1 MMVVDARFFLLNH
14 GGIIK
19 PFSPS
24 TALPCITGDW
34 NPLLHADSLNGWVVP
49 AHLPSVLFFFKALLF
64 RYGLFAAASRWFVLV
79 SCAVVIFF
87 GATSQQGSPI
97 SGGELPG
104 TSIIVLG
111 LEGACG
117 EEFPQLQQS
126 FVNPVSG
133 FFTVSQN
140 Q

>member
-1 MMVVDARFFLLNH
+1 MMVVDARFSSKSWRNNKALL
-14 GGIIK
+14 
-19 PFSPS
+19 PS
-24 TALPCITGDW
+24 TALPCITGKW

-49 AHLPSVLFFFKALLF
+49 AHLPFVLFFFKALLF
-64 RYGLFAAASRWFVLV
+64 RYGLFAAASRWFVIF
-79 SCAVVIFF
+79 SCVVVFVL

-97 SGGELPG
+97 NVGELPG